1 MAYAL
6 RLGRIKAVSAS
17 LPKYS
22 PAGSDPCIN
31 NSTTNPYVP
40 QGFGLTTI
48 LFTEKKNVFATKTF
62 QSGYFEVQDGG
73 SQMISLLL
81 DVRPGMRVV
90 DACAGAG
97 GKSLHIASL
106 MKNKGKILSLDI
118 HERRLK
124 ELRTRATRNGVDIIE
139 QKVIDSQK
147 VIKRFEN
154 SFDRV
159 LLDVPCTGSGV
170 FRRNPDAKWK
180 LKKENLQNLIMTQT
194 EILNSYCQMLKK
206 DGRLV
211 YATCSLFP
219 VENELQVKRFLET
232 HPDWQLDN
240 EFHVRPDKTPFDG
253 FYAAALVRR

>member
-1 MAYAL
+1 
-6 RLGRIKAVSAS
+6 
-17 LPKYS
+17 
-22 PAGSDPCIN
+22 
-31 NSTTNPYVP
+31 
-40 QGFGLTTI
+40 
-48 LFTEKKNVFATKTF
+48 
-62 QSGYFEVQDGG
+62 
-73 SQMISLLL
+73 MIGHLL
-81 DVRPGMRVV
+81 DVRAGMRVV

-97 GKSLHIASL
+97 GKSLQIASL
-106 MKNKGKILSLDI
+106 MKNKGKIISLDV
-118 HERRLK
+118 HDRRLK
-124 ELRTRATRNGVDIIE
+124 DLRVRATRNGVDIIE

-147 VIKRFEN
+147 VIKRLEN

-180 LKKENLQNLIMTQT
+180 LKKEDLSNLVDTQK
-194 EILNSYCQMLKK
+194 EILNNYSKMLKK

-219 VENELQVKRFLET
+219 QENENQVQEFLASHSE
-232 HPDWQLDN
+232 WKLDN